1 MIDFG
6 CVSSRILWIKLK
18 FSRVNSYVVVGYGP
32 NEGNGEERER
42 LWNVLDRIVDS
53 VENEYKLCVLGDL
66 NGEIGDRVRNGIVGS
81 FLSSRR
87 ER

>member
-1 MIDFG
+1 MLRMYD
-6 CVSSRILWIKLK
+6 
-18 FSRVNSYVVVGYGP
+18 
-32 NEGNGEERER
+32 
-42 LWNVLDRIVDS
+42 VDS